1 LPCTRKPRQNIAM
14 QAIMRR
20 AESEQ
25 KQVTF
30 KNISPVMEDENDRKI
45 KTNIVSSINA
55 VANKS
60 TPILE
65 ISKVNEIASTNNALL
80 NVPNRLPT
88 MTLTSSANQHQPVSV
103 QSQQRLT
110 KLLPN
115 VPVLAQINQLGVKE
129 QQTQQIAQQM
139 LPQMHSTMVAQ
150 CSQQTQQ
157 TTLGPVC
164 YPNQSFNVQNPQFAK
179 NFMVNRPS
187 PVNAPR
193 YQMQGQLNNG
203 QSISAL
209 PQAVSGM
216 HHVANQSRPLHQR
229 MSQNV
234 SHNTTQLLQQN
245 IQLNSSAQQNIMSQ
259 NMNLQA
265 NNMVLQSNMNMEQQN
280 HAIGLPQQQQSMI
293 QNRSNNTQNQLSM
306 NGSAMA
312 NISTMMSTLPMY
324 EKNPQ
329 QQTLTTL
336 SNSSSPTSVSN
347 FQLGFNQVQTFNQST
362 LSQSQPFYK
371 KDSDVID
378 FAFPNSASINKN
390 QAQPQPQ
397 MNNYN
402 MFCNYEPTEH
412 FNLWKDNRSS
422 QPSTTWWSSSN
433 NVATQIHAKNSIVND
448 SAFSNWSDSI
458 NVGNMSNNRM
468 LTAGKNY
475 QQKGQHNRPVIGN
488 TFENSRSFEVSNWIY
503 EYKIRGQVVGVCN

>member
-1 LPCTRKPRQNIAM
+1 
-14 QAIMRR
+14 MRR

-30 KNISPVMEDENDRKI
+30 KNISPVMVEDENDRKI
-45 KTNIVSSINA
+45 KTTIVPSINA
-55 VANKS
+55 SIANKS
-60 TPILE
+60 TPIPE
-65 ISKVNEIASTNNALL
+65 ISKVNEVASTNSALV
-80 NVPNRLPT
+80 NVSNRLPT
-88 MTLTSSANQHQPVSV
+88 MTLASSAAQHQPVSV
-103 QSQQRLT
+103 QSQQRIT
-110 KLLPN
+110 KLLSN
-115 VPVLAQINQLGVKE
+115 VPVLAQVNQLAAKE

-150 CSQQTQQ
+150 CGQQTPS
-157 TTLGPVC
+157 LGPVC

-179 NFMVNRPS
+179 NFMVNRPLS
-187 PVNAPR
+187 VNAPR

-203 QSISAL
+203 QSISTM
-209 PQAVSGM
+209 PQTVSGM
-216 HHVANQSRPLHQR
+216 HHVSNQSRPLHQR

-234 SHNTTQLLQQN
+234 SHNATQLLQQN
-245 IQLNSSAQQNIMSQ
+245 IQLNSSAQQNIMAQ

-265 NNMVLQSNMNMEQQN
+265 NNMVLQSNMNIEQQN
-280 HAIGLPQQQQSMI
+280 HAIGLPQQQQNMI
-293 QNRSNNTQNQLSM
+293 QGRSNNTQNQLNI
-306 NGSAMA
+306 NGSPMA
-312 NISTMMSTLPMY
+312 NISTMMSTLPIY

-329 QQTLTTL
+329 QQTLTTVP
-336 SNSSSPTSVSN
+336 NSSSPTSASN
-347 FQLGFNQVQTFNQST
+347 FQLGFNQVQSFNQSA
-362 LSQSQPFYK
+362 LSQSQSFYK

-378 FAFPNSASINKN
+378 FAFSNSASINKN
-390 QAQPQPQ
+390 QAQPQ

-433 NVATQIHAKNSIVND
+433 NTAAQIHAKNSTVND

-475 QQKGQHNRPVIGN
+475 QQQKGHNRPVIGN
-488 TFENSRSFEVSNWIY
+488 TFENSRSFEVSDSIY
-503 EYKIRGQVVGVCN
+503 ECIKYAVKLSEYVIT

>member
-1 LPCTRKPRQNIAM
+1 
-14 QAIMRR
+14 MRR

-30 KNISPVMEDENDRKI
+30 KNISPVMIEDENDKKI
-45 KTNIVSSINA
+45 KTNIVPSTNA
-55 VANKS
+55 SVTNKS
-60 TPILE
+60 TPIPE
-65 ISKVNEIASTNNALL
+65 ISKANEVATTNNALL
-80 NVPNRLPT
+80 NVPNRLSS
-88 MTLTSSANQHQPVSV
+88 MTLASSANQHQPISV

-115 VPVLAQINQLGVKE
+115 VPMLAQINQLAVKE

-139 LPQMHSTMVAQ
+139 LPQMHSTIVAQ
-150 CSQQTQQ
+150 CGQQTPA
-157 TTLGPVC
+157 LGPVC

-187 PVNAPR
+187 PVNASR

-203 QSISAL
+203 QSISTL

-245 IQLNSSAQQNIMSQ
+245 IQLNSSAQQNIMPQ

-265 NNMVLQSNMNMEQQN
+265 NNMVLQSNMNIEQQN
-280 HAIGLPQQQQSMI
+280 HAISLPQQQQNMI
-293 QNRSNNTQNQLSM
+293 QSRSNNTQNQLNM
-306 NGSAMA
+306 NGSPMA
-312 NISTMMSTLPMY
+312 NISTMISTLPMY

-336 SNSSSPTSVSN
+336 PNSSSPTSASN

-390 QAQPQPQ
+390 QTQPQPQ
-397 MNNYN
+397 INNYN

-433 NVATQIHAKNSIVND
+433 NIAAQIHAKNSIVND

-468 LTAGKNY
+468 LTASKNY
-475 QQKGQHNRPVIGN
+475 QQKGQYNRPVIGN
-488 TFENSRSFEVSNWIY
+488 TFENSRSFEVSD
-503 EYKIRGQVVGVCN
+503 